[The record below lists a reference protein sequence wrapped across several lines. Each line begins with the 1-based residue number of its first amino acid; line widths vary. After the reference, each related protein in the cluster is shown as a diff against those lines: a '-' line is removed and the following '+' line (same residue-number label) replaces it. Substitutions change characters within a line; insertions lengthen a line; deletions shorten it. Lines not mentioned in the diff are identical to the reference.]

1 MTVGPTPAQAK
12 SVTEVEGAREASGT
26 PRRAL
31 IVSFYFPPYQ
41 TIGTI
46 RVGKLAKFL
55 IAQGWEIRVLSAQH
69 TTAPDLPL
77 EIPEELIVR
86 TPWTNI
92 DRMFSRRALFSLF
105 RSSAAKPIPNPTADP
120 TAPQP
125 TEAPHDFDA
134 GFSGRL
140 RRRLHKLFFT
150 LVHWPDRQIGWL
162 PHAIQAGDRLLAE
175 WCPDVI
181 LASSPPPTTLLA
193 ADLLAR
199 RHDLPW
205 IADFRDPWVDTPYYE
220 HPRWRL
226 WVERAWEKSV
236 VGRCSGIVSVS
247 PVVRDQ
253 FAAKF
258 NTPSVLAMNGF
269 DPADYPDADRPDGAA
284 RPNSADDRLRLVFT
298 GHIYSGYSDP
308 TILFQALRDMG
319 AEGKQV
325 HVEFYGTCGD
335 AVTPLAQAL
344 GVAASVT
351 VHPPVSHRQALA
363 IQMGA
368 DALLSLQWI
377 NPKEISRIAAKLFE
391 YLGARRPILAIGCAT
406 GPAVDLLTSRN
417 AGFVCDNAADVAR
430 RLRDWLAQKR
440 DGGIPPLP
448 ANATVGLTR
457 VEQFSHIERLMERV
471 VHAHRE
477 ASIERG

>member
-1 MTVGPTPAQAK
+1 MTAGPTPAQAIG
-12 SVTEVEGAREASGT
+12 VTEAEGAEKASGT

-41 TIGTI
+41 TIGAI

-77 EIPEELIVR
+77 EIPEKLIVR

-105 RSSAAKPIPNPTADP
+105 RSSAATPA
-120 TAPQP
+120 APQP

-162 PHAIQAGDRLLAE
+162 PHAVQAGDRLLAG
-175 WCPDVI
+175 WRPDVI
-181 LASSPPPTTLLA
+181 VASSPPPTTLLA

-205 IADFRDPWVDTPYYE
+205 IADFRDPWVDNPYYE

-226 WVERAWEKSV
+226 WLERAWEKSV

-269 DPADYPDADRPDGAA
+269 DPADYPDAA
-284 RPNSADDRLRLVFT
+284 RPSTADDRLRLVFT

-319 AEGKQV
+319 EEGKRIQ
-325 HVEFYGTCGD
+325 VEFYGTCGD
-335 AVTPLAQAL
+335 AVTPLALAL
-344 GVAASVT
+344 GVESSVT
-351 VHPPVSHRQALA
+351 VHPPVSHRDALA

-368 DALLSLQWI
+368 DVLLSLQWI
-377 NPKEISRIAAKLFE
+377 NVKEISRIAAKLFE
-391 YLGARRPILAIGCAT
+391 YLGARRPILAIGCTT

-430 RLRDWLAQKR
+430 RLQAWLAQKR
-440 DGGIPPLP
+440 DGGIPPARQRDRRIDKGGAILP
-448 ANATVGLTR
+448 
-457 VEQFSHIERLMERV
+457 
-471 VHAHRE
+471 HRTPDG
-477 ASIERG
+477 ASCSSPPGGVD